1 MAVTNLSTIKSW
13 FVTAAKP
20 LQSQFHA
27 WMDSFWHKEES
38 IPISA
43 ITNLQTVLNAKADA
57 AGVTNNVVFIGPGV
71 GSYIVPPDTLISHI
85 TFIKFTGTLTINI
98 KRGDNQE
105 YVDDISIT
113 ANDIIDC
120 KRYFSTETLLTFN
133 GINEET
139 IIRITKG

>member
-1 MAVTNLSTIKSW
+1 MALLNTLKIWWGSSRVPSVEQRHETL
-13 FVTAAKP
+13 
-20 LQSQFHA
+20 
-27 WMDSFWHKEES
+27 DSFYHKEES

-43 ITNLQTVLNAKADA
+43 ITNLQNVLNAKADA

-71 GSYIVPPDTLISHI
+71 NTYTVPANTLISHI
-85 TFIKFTGTLTINI
+85 TFLSFSGTLTINI
-98 KRGDNQE
+98 KRADNQE
-105 YVDDISIT
+105 YVDDIDIT